1 VVAETLQIQS
11 VDGLDAQISGLIGT
25 DSSAVITGDAFAAL
39 TELPEGFVQTC
50 VTSPPYFSVRDYG
63 VEGQL
68 GLEHDINRYVE
79 RLVSLFDLVW
89 RTLRDDGTLWLNLG
103 DGWTSGGRSTRAPDA
118 KNQHREMS
126 TRPPTP
132 RGLKPKD
139 LLLVP
144 ARLGFALQ
152 QPWLR
157 CRACQAERHSLAW
170 GVWPD
175 GRRIC
180 PLCLEADSDSVSR
193 AGWYLRSE
201 IIWER
206 PNCQPESVKDRVTRA
221 HEHVWLLSKRARYY
235 YDGQAVR
242 GVNGRNLR
250 SVWRINTERA
260 YGAHVAP
267 FPVALAATCIGLGSR
282 PGDIVIDPFLGSG
295 TTGVAALQLKRRFIG
310 TELNPTYAQG
320 AFDRVTSVAIPDRDA
335 LSSIVARTGLTKP

>member
-1 VVAETLQIQS
+1 MVAETLQIQS

-118 KNQHREMS
+118 KNQH
-126 TRPPTP
+126 
-132 RGLKPKD
+132 
-139 LLLVP
+139 
-144 ARLGFALQ
+144 
-152 QPWLR
+152 
-157 CRACQAERHSLAW
+157 
-170 GVWPD
+170 WPD